1 MKKLLAITLI
11 GLSCTVAYAEKM
23 PLSHS
28 NMMMVDNIHGQNA
41 DINFV
46 KGMIEHHKGAVKM
59 SEQELQH
66 GKDPQIR
73 RLAQSIIKAQNQEIQ
88 MMEKWLKLHP
98 EK

>member
-1 MKKLLAITLI
+1 MKKLIAIGLM
-11 GLSCTVAYAEKM
+11 GLSCTIVYAEKM
-23 PLSHS
+23 PSSHS

-41 DINFV
+41 DVNFV

-73 RLAQSIIKAQNQEIQ
+73 QLAQSIIKAQNQEIQ
-88 MMEKWLKLHP
+88 MMEKWLKTHP